1 MSKYTTEL
9 RYICES
15 KAGLTESADDYN
27 TVIDESYTQ
36 IIHPNVQLYDPT
48 YEPVL
53 YKKIIKHYYFD
64 EIAHETVGRFI
75 MRLNLKLEEI
85 LPYYNK
91 LYQSALLEFNPLYD
105 VDYTRTGTKKDNG
118 TNSATR
124 TDNLNTLRTDNLNQ
138 QRTDALNQLRT
149 DNLQNSAQS
158 ESMDLY
164 SDTPEG
170 ELTGV
175 NNASYLTNARKINS
189 SASGSNTG
197 TQNTSNTG
205 TQTTAN
211 TGTQSTANTGTQTNA
226 ATIHNENEYFEHVV
240 GKMGGANYAELLTK
254 FRETILNIDMMI
266 IEELQ
271 PLFMGIF

>member
-15 KAGLTESADDYN
+15 KAGLTESSTDYE
-27 TVIDESYTQ
+27 TVINQSYAQ
-36 IIHPNVQLYDPT
+36 IIHPNVHLYDQT

-91 LYQSALLEFNPLYD
+91 LYESALLEFNPFYD
-105 VDYTRTGTKKDNG
+105 VDYTRSGTKSDDG

-124 TDNLNTLRTDNLNQ
+124 TDNLNQ
-138 QRTDALNQLRT
+138 QRT

-175 NNASYLTNARKINS
+175 NDAAYLTNARKINS

-197 TQNTSNTG
+197 TQT
-205 TQTTAN
+205 
-211 TGTQSTANTGTQTNA
+211 TANTGTQTNA
-226 ATIHNENEYFEHVV
+226 ATIHNEGEYMEHVI
-240 GKMGGANYAELLTK
+240 GKMGTGNYSELLSK

>member
-15 KAGLTESADDYN
+15 KAGLTESSTDYE
-27 TVIDESYTQ
+27 TVINQSYAQ
-36 IIHPNVQLYDPT
+36 IIHPNVHLYDQA

-91 LYQSALLEFNPLYD
+91 LYESALLEFNPFYD
-105 VDYTRTGTKKDNG
+105 VDYTRTGTKSDDG

-138 QRTDALNQLRT
+138 QRTD
-149 DNLQNSAQS
+149 NLQNSAQS
-158 ESMDLY
+158 ESMDLF

-170 ELTGV
+170 QLSGV
-175 NNASYLTNARKINS
+175 NDAAYLTNARKINS

-197 TQNTSNTG
+197 TQ
-205 TQTTAN
+205 TTAN
-211 TGTQSTANTGTQTNA
+211 TGTQTTANTGTQTNA
-226 ATIHNENEYFEHVV
+226 ATIHNEGEYMEHVI
-240 GKMGGANYAELLTK
+240 GKMGTGNYSELLSK

-271 PLFMGIF
+271 PLFMEVF

>member
-15 KAGLTESADDYN
+15 KAGRTESADDYEE
-27 TVIDESYTQ
+27 VIDESYDQ
-36 IIHPNVQLYDPT
+36 IIHPDVQLYDPA

-91 LYQSALLEFNPLYD
+91 LYESALLQFNPLYD
-105 VDYTRTGTKKDNG
+105 VDYTRTGTKEDNG

-124 TDNLNTLRTDNLNQ
+124 TDNLNTLRTDALNQ
-138 QRTDALNQLRT
+138 QRT

-197 TQNTSNTG
+197 TQ
-205 TQTTAN
+205 TTAN
-211 TGTQSTANTGTQTNA
+211 TGTQTTANTGTQTNA
-226 ATIHNENEYFEHVV
+226 ATIHNENEYFEHVI
-240 GKMGGANYAELLTK
+240 GKMGGTNYAELLTK
-254 FRETILNIDMMI
+254 FRETFLNIDMMI